1 MNGEIA
7 AHETCVFMDF
17 RMVRVADTE
26 NAKRADCY
34 VIDKKDKNHKKKKNR
49 HCDI

>member
-17 RMVRVADTE
+17 LTVRVADTE
-26 NAKRADCY
+26 NAKRAELLRY
-34 VIDKKDKNHKKKKNR
+34 RQKR
-49 HCDI
+49 